1 MCTAFTPQLT
11 EFLAK
16 NGEKSAVLVSSDFT
30 QAPTGKAN
38 WKNPERFPMRIFI
51 HEDVTCKNAA
61 EAGQRVI
68 SRKRWT

>member
-30 QAPTGKAN
+30 QAPGKTLWDFHGNFRA
-38 WKNPERFPMRIFI
+38 
-51 HEDVTCKNAA
+51 DVTCKNGA

-68 SRKRWT
+68 SRKKWT

>member
-30 QAPTGKAN
+30 QAPGKTLWDFHGNFTNHFMVMDDGLARDSGLN
-38 WKNPERFPMRIFI
+38 M
-51 HEDVTCKNAA
+51 ED
-61 EAGQRVI
+61 
-68 SRKRWT
+68 WTDSD